1 MNEYQSWGRYPYV
14 SEQRVRQ
21 IFWPDDARRA
31 LQKPGSFLPR
41 GAGRSQGDVCLNEK
55 GTLLD
60 VQSLNRFV
68 DWNSQEGRLVCEAG
82 VTLAD
87 VLKLV
92 LPDGW
97 FLPVTPGTKY
107 ATVGG
112 AIANDVHGKNHH
124 RSGTFG
130 CHVRRFGLLR
140 STGEEV
146 TCSPEENK
154 ELYRATI
161 GGLGLTGVILWAE
174 IRLVK
179 VVSQMI
185 DEEVIKMKSID
196 DFFILAEE
204 SDKNFD
210 YTVAWLDCQAQGK
223 KLGRGLF
230 IRGNH
235 AVQPADLAEW
245 RSWYK
250 AKARWPLAG
259 PPGLMNK
266 WSVRAFNEVFYRKS
280 IGKKVGHQVHF
291 NKFFYPLDVVNNWN
305 LVYGRSGFLQYQ
317 VVIPRDKCEAAIREI
332 LMEVSQSGRASFLS
346 TLKYFGDIK
355 SPGLMSF
362 PRPGLVLAIDFIDAS
377 PETLAL
383 LDRLDKVAM
392 KSGGAVNPSKDGRM
406 PDRVFKSSFP
416 RWAVFEKHIDPK
428 ISSSFWRRVTGV
440 LK

>member
-1 MNEYQSWGRYPYV
+1 MNEYQSWGRYPKAFKQKVKQVY
-14 SEQRVRQ
+14 
-21 IFWPDDARRA
+21 WPEEARNL
-31 LQKPGSFLPR
+31 LQHEGVFLPR
-41 GAGRSQGDVCLNEK
+41 GAGRSQGDVCLNDQ

-60 VQSLNRFV
+60 VQMLNRFV
-68 DWNSQEGRLVCEAG
+68 DWNVLAGTVTCEAG

-87 VLKLV
+87 ILKLA

-97 FLPVTPGTKY
+97 FLPVTPGTKHV
-107 ATVGG
+107 TVGG

-124 RSGTFG
+124 WAGTFG
-130 CHVRRFGLLR
+130 CHVPRLGLLR
-140 STGEEV
+140 STGEELI
-146 TCSPEENK
+146 CSQEENT
-154 ELYRATI
+154 ELYQATI
-161 GGLGLTGVILWAE
+161 GGLGLTGVILWAD
-174 IRLVK
+174 IKLVK
-179 VVSQMI
+179 VVSPLI
-185 DEEVIKMKSID
+185 DEEVIKMNSID

-230 IRGNH
+230 LRGNH
-235 AVQPADLAEW
+235 SVKPVDLSEW
-245 RSWYK
+245 HSWYR
-250 AKARWPLAG
+250 AKAQWPLAG

-280 IGKKVGHQVHF
+280 MGDKVSRCVHF

-317 VVIPRDKCEAAIREI
+317 VVIARDRCEAAIKEI
-332 LMEVSQSGRASFLS
+332 LTKVAQSGRASFLS

-362 PRPGLVLAIDFIDAS
+362 PRPGLVLAIDFINAS
-377 PETLAL
+377 AETLQL
-383 LDRLDKVAM
+383 LDTLDEVVW

-406 PDRVFKSSFP
+406 SAQAFKSSFSN
-416 RWAVFEKHIDPK
+416 WELFEEYIDPK